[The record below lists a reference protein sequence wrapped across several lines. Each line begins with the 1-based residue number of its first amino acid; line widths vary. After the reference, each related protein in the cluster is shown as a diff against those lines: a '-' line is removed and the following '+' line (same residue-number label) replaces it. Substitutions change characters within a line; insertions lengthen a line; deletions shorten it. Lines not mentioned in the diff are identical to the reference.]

1 MTIIKCGHITSM
13 TPELTQLHN
22 LFMKSLNKIFTH
34 FEVDTTDGILDHR
47 DLTEFADLWTIA
59 HQEIENNP
67 IDSEDKNLIDQARK
81 KIFMLTYSKTNSS
94 DLSAY
99 ISEDF
104 ELIASHLLSKDQ
116 NTWVTSLCA
125 TYFSHTIPTGEL
137 AITGQTLKGLIG
149 EQS

>member
-1 MTIIKCGHITSM
+1 MTIIKFGLITSM
-13 TPELTQLHN
+13 TPEITQLHN
-22 LFMKSLNKIFTH
+22 LFMKSLNKIFAH
-34 FEVDTTDGILDHR
+34 FEVDTTDAILDHR

-59 HQEIENNP
+59 HKEIENTP

-81 KIFMLTYSKTNSS
+81 EIFMLTFSKTNSS

-104 ELIASHLLSKDQ
+104 ELIASHLVSKDQ

-137 AITGQTLKGLIG
+137 AITNQTLKRLIS
-149 EQS
+149 EKI